1 MLLFFIFRG
10 LLVSEI
16 GRGVDGEVFLFFYF
30 FYFTNLLFIWMVIKI
45 VIEIIYSI
53 LLNTWCYIIE

>member
-16 GRGVDGEVFLFFYF
+16 GRGVDGEVFLF